1 MLKYLLE
8 KEFKQFIRNPILPR
22 LVFFMPVLMLL
33 VMPWAADMT
42 TKNVNLVVV
51 DQDHTTY
58 SDRLINKATSSDY
71 FIMAGNAA
79 TYDQAMQ
86 LIEIGD
92 ADVILEIP
100 RNFERDIIKSGYSQV
115 LISANTVNGTKGSL
129 GSGYL
134 ALITADFARELTSQ
148 AGRMTRID
156 TRTPQLDVI
165 PEIRYNPTMDY
176 KKFMVPA
183 FMVTLATLIC
193 GFLPAL
199 NIVMEKEA
207 GTIEQINVTPIGK
220 TTFILAKLIPF
231 WIMGIIV
238 ISLSLVIAWLVYGI
252 VPAGSLLAVYVG
264 FAIYVVALSGFG
276 IVISN
281 YSSTM
286 QQAMFVMFFFMIIFI
301 LMSGLFTPVS
311 SMPPWAEKITL
322 VNPLRYFI
330 QIMRSIFFKAST
342 IGNLW
347 RDYLALIGFAVFS
360 NIWAVASYQKS
371 S

>member
-58 SDRLINKATSSDY
+58 SNRLVEKATSSDY
-71 FIMAGNAA
+71 FIMAGNAGS
-79 TYDQAMQ
+79 YEEAMQ
-86 LIEIGD
+86 QIEIGD

-100 RNFERDIIKSGYSQV
+100 HNFERDLKKSGISEV

-134 ALITADFARELTSQ
+134 SQITADFARELAAES
-148 AGRMTRID
+148 GRTATVDI
-156 TRTPQLDVI
+156 RTPQLDVI
-165 PEIRYNPTMDY
+165 PNIRYNPTMDY

-183 FMVTLATLIC
+183 FMVMLATLIC

-207 GTIEQINVTPIGK
+207 GTIEQINVTPIPK

-231 WIMGIIV
+231 WIMGLIV

-252 VPAGSLLAVYVG
+252 VPAGSLLSVYVG

-311 SMPPWAEKITL
+311 SMPDWAQKLTL
-322 VNPLRYFI
+322 LNPLRYFI

-342 IGNLW
+342 IANLW
-347 RDYLALIGFAVFS
+347 TDYIALVAFALFS
-360 NIWAVASYQKS
+360 NIWAVVSYRKS